1 MKAKPSETSVMHH
14 NNGSSLQRIF
24 QAPIR
29 WTWCSWRNLEFLF
42 ILDVYNV
49 GKAVKQSI
57 FNPSLTTKKEGPTWS
72 NYGMLWVVY
81 DMAQFHRSSSMS
93 KLSHF
98 FTCDFVAQWLRQGLL
113 KHFIHSGTSWRYHGD
128 PWGSMGI
135 HGDPMIREKPQAGGW
150 GGSPMALGWTNWPM
164 EVYPTFKH
172 SPDFQGG
179 ECELTDDQSTNWGGS
194 TKELGQWV
202 TRNDQ
207 LCGFD
212 LGLPE
217 IFWFIITFPI
227 KSPSLE
233 YHYNIPDFQR
243 PVC

>member
-135 HGDPMIREKPQAGGW
+135 HGDPWGSNDPGKTPGWRLGGFTDGTGVNQRTN
-150 GGSPMALGWTNWPM
+150 GGVSYFQTFPRLSRRGMWTYWWPKHKLGWINKGTGSVGHSKWSTLRFRFGFAWNLL
-164 EVYPTFKH
+164 VYH
-172 SPDFQGG
+172 H
-179 ECELTDDQSTNWGGS
+179 
-194 TKELGQWV
+194 
-202 TRNDQ
+202 
-207 LCGFD
+207 
-212 LGLPE
+212 
-217 IFWFIITFPI
+217 FP
-227 KSPSLE
+227 
-233 YHYNIPDFQR
+233 Y
-243 PVC
+243 

>member
-1 MKAKPSETSVMHH
+1 MIQPSSYGWFMTWP
-14 NNGSSLQRIF
+14 SSIGPVPCPNF
-24 QAPIR
+24 PISSPAI
-29 WTWCSWRNLEFLF
+29 SWPSGCDKDFW
-42 ILDVYNV
+42 
-49 GKAVKQSI
+49 SI
-57 FNPSLTTKKEGPTWS
+57 S
-72 NYGMLWVVY
+72 
-81 DMAQFHRSSSMS
+81 
-93 KLSHF
+93 
-98 FTCDFVAQWLRQGLL
+98 FTAARPD
-113 KHFIHSGTSWRYHGD
+113 GT
-128 PWGSMGI
+128 MGI
-135 HGDPMIREKPQAGGW
+135 HGDPMIREKPRLEVGGVHRWHW
-150 GGSPMALGWTNWPM
+150 GEPTDQWRCILLSNIPQ
-164 EVYPTFKH
+164 TFKEGNVNLLITKA
-172 SPDFQGG
+172 QIGV
-179 ECELTDDQSTNWGGS
+179 ET